1 MIPRPESAR
10 EPAPPP
16 PPFFFFFFFFCYFFF
31 FLVSHVIVLDQWGV
45 SLQAQCGCRD
55 VRSNGDGRGG
65 VGGQSR
71 AGFDQTE
78 ADHRLESRHFQL
90 ISEWQSPT
98 METEVTVSSSPG
110 VVSSS
115 APQTSPAQANLAAKQ
130 RDGRKTTSTTPAF
143 LSNLGRAT
151 LRGIR
156 KCPQCGVYN
165 GTRGLSCKNKACG
178 VSLRNA
184 SAGGRKGKKC
194 AVEVVKVII
203 DSEERGGKERE
214 GGGVL
219 GDGGSGGG
227 VQVFSVCHRGRGATA
242 TQLGFVELVP
252 TDTAIATGDGATL
265 LTRINL
271 GRCFL
276 PSCRQGQRSNQGEAE
291 SATASSK
298 QSSDTLCT
306 HIKQAIECQSRATPL
321 TLKSSVLEGLQA
333 SIQAREELWRLATE
347 SPGPLVQRVSK
358 DTLVVKC
365 HTDSHHPL
373 GLLHLTVGAGGL
385 SEAPKN
391 ERRGRET
398 QQHSI
403 FHCACQVSSGRR
415 NKPGADGATSF
426 HPPPSSATPQPCL
439 HFYACVCAFASDEK
453 LASEFAAFI
462 NYTPSDVQQSAS
474 SRVTGP
480 DEKPLQRAE
489 PVNSHHKAK
498 RLRLDE
504 SLSAPSVASASG
516 VGKEGVSASGLRK
529 AGQRKT
535 PGAGGLKAPGS
546 TQAVDECTVTLGFH
560 QWLASVTE
568 RIHQTMHYQFD
579 GKPQPLVY
587 HVPQEFFNALQH
599 RLSLGSKKRRLPNF
613 TTAFVRNDGLP
624 FGSFSKYTWHITNL
638 MQVKRIFD
646 TPELPLE
653 VSQSFV
659 KNVDG
664 SYSRFHC
671 PEPPPAPE
679 LPEGHRA
686 DRPQAIRPMELR
698 TYLKVDQ
705 KEASP
710 FVIEWIPDVLPR
722 CQMGELR
729 ISFEFGHQQSGQP
742 EHCEKVSAA
751 EKGGRNKSDPTQPK
765 HTKVEILQVV
775 V

>member
-1 MIPRPESAR
+1 
-10 EPAPPP
+10 
-16 PPFFFFFFFFCYFFF
+16 
-31 FLVSHVIVLDQWGV
+31 
-45 SLQAQCGCRD
+45 
-55 VRSNGDGRGG
+55 
-65 VGGQSR
+65 
-71 AGFDQTE
+71 
-78 ADHRLESRHFQL
+78 
-90 ISEWQSPT
+90 
-98 METEVTVSSSPG
+98 METEVTVSSSLSM
-110 VVSSS
+110 VSSA
-115 APQTSPAQANLAAKQ
+115 APQPSTAQANLAAKQ
-130 RDGRKTTSTTPAF
+130 RDSRKTASTTPAF

-178 VSLRNA
+178 ISLRNA
-184 SAGGRKGKKC
+184 SAAGRNSKKC

-214 GGGVL
+214 GGGGVL
-219 GDGGSGGG
+219 VGGSGGG

-276 PSCRQGQRSNQGEAE
+276 PSCRQGQRSNQGESE
-291 SATASSK
+291 SAVASSK
-298 QSSDTLCT
+298 QSSDSLCI
-306 HIKQAIECQSRATPL
+306 HIKQAIECRSRATPL

-347 SPGPLVQRVSK
+347 SPGPLVQRVAK

-365 HTDSHHPL
+365 HTDSQHPL

-385 SEAPKN
+385 SEVVKS
-391 ERRGRET
+391 ERRSRE
-398 QQHSI
+398 QQHAV
-403 FHCACQVSSGRR
+403 FYCACQVSSSRR
-415 NKPGADGATSF
+415 SKPGVDGAGGSTNS
-426 HPPPSSATPQPCL
+426 HAPPSSLTSQPCL
-439 HFYACVCAFASDEK
+439 HFYACVSAFASDEK

-462 NYTPSDVQQSAS
+462 NYTPSGVQQNATV
-474 SRVTGP
+474 RVISP
-480 DEKPLQRAE
+480 SEKLLQQTE
-489 PVNSHHKAK
+489 PVNSHHKTK
-498 RLRLDE
+498 KLRLDE
-504 SLSAPSVASASG
+504 SLS
-516 VGKEGVSASGLRK
+516 
-529 AGQRKT
+529 
-535 PGAGGLKAPGS
+535 GS
-546 TQAVDECTVTLGFH
+546 TQVVDERTVTMGFH

-587 HVPQEFFNALQH
+587 HIPQEFFSALQH
-599 RLSLGSKKRRLPNF
+599 RLSLGSKKKRLPNY
-613 TTAFVRNDGLP
+613 TTAFVKNDGVPL
-624 FGSFSKYTWHITNL
+624 GSFSKYTWHITNL

-653 VSQSFV
+653 LSQSFV

-664 SYSRFHC
+664 SYSRFRC
-671 PEPPPAPE
+671 PEPPPEPE
-679 LPEGHRA
+679 LPEGYRT

-698 TYLKVDQ
+698 TFLKAGPGSADQ
-705 KEASP
+705 KEATP

-742 EHCEKVSAA
+742 EHCEKISAA
-751 EKGGRNKSDPTQPK
+751 EKGGRNKSDSSQSK
-765 HTKVEILQVV
+765 QTKPVEILQVV

>member
-1 MIPRPESAR
+1 
-10 EPAPPP
+10 
-16 PPFFFFFFFFCYFFF
+16 
-31 FLVSHVIVLDQWGV
+31 
-45 SLQAQCGCRD
+45 
-55 VRSNGDGRGG
+55 
-65 VGGQSR
+65 
-71 AGFDQTE
+71 
-78 ADHRLESRHFQL
+78 
-90 ISEWQSPT
+90 
-98 METEVTVSSSPG
+98 METEVTVSSSSSI
-110 VVSSS
+110 VSSS
-115 APQTSPAQANLAAKQ
+115 APQTSTSQANLAAKQ
-130 RDGRKTTSTTPAF
+130 RDSRKSTTPAF

-156 KCPQCGVYN
+156 KCPQCGIYN

-184 SAGGRKGKKC
+184 TAAGRSSKKC
-194 AVEVVKVII
+194 VVEVAQVII
-203 DSEERGGKERE
+203 DSEERSGKEPE
-214 GGGVL
+214 GGGEVL
-219 GDGGSGGG
+219 GGGSGGG
-227 VQVFSVCHRGRGATA
+227 AQVFSVCHRGRGATA
-242 TQLGFVELVP
+242 TQWGFVELVP

-276 PSCRQGQRSNQGEAE
+276 PSCRQGQRSNQGESE
-291 SATASSK
+291 SVAAK
-298 QSSDTLCT
+298 QSSDSLCI
-306 HIKQAIECQSRATPL
+306 HIKQAIECRNRATPL
-321 TLKSSVLEGLQA
+321 TLKSSTLEGLQA

-385 SEAPKN
+385 SDPLKTD
-391 ERRGRET
+391 R
-398 QQHSI
+398 SV
-403 FHCACQVSSGRR
+403 FHCACQSSMRR
-415 NKPGADGATSF
+415 NKPGADGAGGPVNS
-426 HPPPSSATPQPCL
+426 HPPPSSVTSQPCL

-462 NYTPSDVQQSAS
+462 NYTSRGVQQNATCRIISP
-474 SRVTGP
+474 G
-480 DEKPLQRAE
+480 EKPSQQTE
-489 PVNSHHKAK
+489 PVNSYHKAK
-498 RLRLDE
+498 TLRLED
-504 SLSAPSVASASG
+504 SVS
-516 VGKEGVSASGLRK
+516 
-529 AGQRKT
+529 
-535 PGAGGLKAPGS
+535 GS
-546 TQAVDECTVTLGFH
+546 TQVVDERTVTMGFH
-560 QWLASVTE
+560 EWLAGVTE

-587 HVPQEFFNALQH
+587 HIPQEFFNALQQ

-624 FGSFSKYTWHITNL
+624 LGSFSKYTWHITNL

-646 TPELPLE
+646 TTELPLE
-653 VSQSFV
+653 VTQSFV

-664 SYSRFHC
+664 SYSRFRC
-671 PEPPPAPE
+671 PEPLPEPE
-679 LPEGHRA
+679 LPEGFRT

-698 TYLKVDQ
+698 TFLKVGPGTEEQ
-705 KEASP
+705 KEATP

-742 EHCEKVSAA
+742 EFYDKMSTA
-751 EKGGRNKSDPTQPK
+751 EKGGRNKSDCVQPK
-765 HTKVEILQVV
+765 LSNAMEILQVV

>member
-1 MIPRPESAR
+1 M
-10 EPAPPP
+10 
-16 PPFFFFFFFFCYFFF
+16 
-31 FLVSHVIVLDQWGV
+31 
-45 SLQAQCGCRD
+45 
-55 VRSNGDGRGG
+55 
-65 VGGQSR
+65 
-71 AGFDQTE
+71 TE
-78 ADHRLESRHFQL
+78 G
-90 ISEWQSPT
+90 PK
-98 METEVTVSSSPG
+98 METEITVTSSSS
-110 VVSSS
+110 VVSPST
-115 APQTSPAQANLAAKQ
+115 PQTTTAQANLAAKQ
-130 RDGRKTTSTTPAF
+130 RDSRKPTSTTPAF

-178 VSLRNA
+178 ISLRNA
-184 SAGGRKGKKC
+184 SAGGGRNSKKGV
-194 AVEVVKVII
+194 VEVVRVII

-219 GDGGSGGG
+219 GGGSSGG

-276 PSCRQGQRSNQGEAE
+276 PSCKHGQRSNQGESE
-291 SATASSK
+291 SAVANSK
-298 QSSDTLCT
+298 QSSDSLCI
-306 HIKQAIECQSRATPL
+306 HIKQAIECRSCANPL

-333 SIQAREELWRLATE
+333 SMQAREELWGLATE

-365 HTDSHHPL
+365 HTDSQHPL

-385 SEAPKN
+385 SEVSKS
-391 ERRGRET
+391 ERRSREAQ
-398 QQHSI
+398 QQHAV
-403 FHCACQVSSGRR
+403 FHCACQVSSRR
-415 NKPGADGATSF
+415 GKPGADGAGGSNNS
-426 HPPPSSATPQPCL
+426 HPPPGSVASQPCL

-453 LASEFAAFI
+453 LAAEFAAFI
-462 NYTPSDVQQSAS
+462 NYTPSGVQQNATLRIISPS
-474 SRVTGP
+474 
-480 DEKPLQRAE
+480 EKPLQQAD

-498 RLRLDE
+498 KLRLDE
-504 SLSAPSVASASG
+504 SLS
-516 VGKEGVSASGLRK
+516 
-529 AGQRKT
+529 
-535 PGAGGLKAPGS
+535 GS
-546 TQAVDECTVTLGFH
+546 TQVVDEHTVTMGFH
-560 QWLASVTE
+560 QWLAGVTE

-579 GKPQPLVY
+579 GKPEPLVY
-587 HVPQEFFNALQH
+587 HIPQEFFNALQH

-624 FGSFSKYTWHITNL
+624 LGSFSKYTWHITNL

-646 TPELPLE
+646 TAELPLE
-653 VSQSFV
+653 LTQSFV

-664 SYSRFHC
+664 SYSRFRC
-671 PEPPPAPE
+671 PEPPPEPE
-679 LPEGHRA
+679 LPEGYRT

-698 TYLKVDQ
+698 TFLKVGPGTADQ

-742 EHCEKVSAA
+742 EYCEKMSAT
-751 EKGGRNKSDPTQPK
+751 EKGGRNKTDSTQTK
-765 HTKVEILQVV
+765 HSKAVEILQVV